1 MISRMNRSQNVNLYQ
16 NLQKNYQQLSTG
28 KKINTAADNAA
39 GLAIA
44 QKLLTQSNGYDMGT
58 RNAATSQ
65 DMINVAEGSLSTIS
79 DSLQRIRELSIQAS
93 NTAVYGDDDR
103 AAIQQE
109 IDQLKQSISDA
120 GKNTQFNNKNLWT
133 AP

>member
-44 QKLLTQSNGYDMGT
+44 QKLLT
-58 RNAATSQ
+58 
-65 DMINVAEGSLSTIS
+65 
-79 DSLQRIRELSIQAS
+79 
-93 NTAVYGDDDR
+93 
-103 AAIQQE
+103 
-109 IDQLKQSISDA
+109 
-120 GKNTQFNNKNLWT
+120 
-133 AP
+133 